1 MAIHTEILLAGNNA
15 LTSIGLPAA
24 LTLPG
29 WRRPLC
35 PLTLCSMCTSF
46 CKFSWERKTAF
57 RRLHGDC
64 FYTSKQIFPHP
75 SSPFY
80 FFRTDITELGFR
92 ENWDQGFYTQKVVFL
107 PYRFYR
113 TSPSAF
119 TSVTFYS
126 SFTCDSP
133 VHLPKDL
140 LIPYVFIHWLLC
152 RLSGSGN

>member
-1 MAIHTEILLAGNNA
+1 MAIYIYADLLLARNNA
-15 LTSIGLPAA
+15 LISTGLPAA

-64 FYTSKQIFPHP
+64 FYTSRQNFPHP

-80 FFRTDITELGFR
+80 FFRTDITQLGFR
-92 ENWDQGFYTQKVVFL
+92 ENWT
-107 PYRFYR
+107 
-113 TSPSAF
+113 
-119 TSVTFYS
+119 
-126 SFTCDSP
+126 
-133 VHLPKDL
+133 KDL
-140 LIPYVFIHWLLC
+140 YPVSLLPALRILQNLITCIHACCDLLEFFH
-152 RLSGSGN
+152 L